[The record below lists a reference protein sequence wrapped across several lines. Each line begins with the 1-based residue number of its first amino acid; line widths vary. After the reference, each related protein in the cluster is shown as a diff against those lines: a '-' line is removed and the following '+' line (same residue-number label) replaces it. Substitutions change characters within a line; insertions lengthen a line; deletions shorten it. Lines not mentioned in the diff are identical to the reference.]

1 MIRSTPPR
9 KYFRYNGSAILAVV
23 VVCGILSSMMGL
35 ASAKVSQTTMNTL
48 GSSKVASQAQHYANS
63 KAELMEGMSYT
74 ELASQ
79 TKANISGSSF
89 YEEVIVGNE
98 TAMPGNT
105 NIKQKT
111 CVVNVYEG
119 SETTPRASL
128 TFKRYSVSSGSSV
141 PAGSIIPWYGNLA
154 NIPDGFVLCD
164 GKNGT
169 PDLRDRF
176 LVGAGNAYKLGDIGG
191 ENRHAL
197 TIDELPAHNHDAQNA
212 IGYFRSRSNTFYDTS
227 NSYYVNHSKS
237 KTLGSAAASGVF
249 SVVEKGLR
257 SEGNADDNRTEFIV
271 KFDGSKMVKSQG
283 LNYSHENRPPYYAL
297 YYIMKLS

>member
-1 MIRSTPPR
+1 MICKALPPR
-9 KYFRYNGSAILAVV
+9 KYFRHNGSAILAVV

-63 KAELMEGMSYT
+63 KAELMEGMPYT

-79 TKANISGSSF
+79 AKTNIAGSSF
-89 YEEVIVGNE
+89 SEEVVVGNE

-105 NIKQKT
+105 NIKQKM

-154 NIPDGFVLCD
+154 NIPDGFALCD

-169 PDLRDRF
+169 PDLRGRF
-176 LVGAGNAYKLGDIGG
+176 LVGAGDAYKLGDIGG
-191 ENRHAL
+191 ENKHQL
-197 TIDELPAHNHDAQNA
+197 TIDEMPKHHHSVLDVNDYHGSSN
-212 IGYFRSRSNTFYDTS
+212 IGFDGGN
-227 NSYYVNHSKS
+227 NSYRHWIPTSD
-237 KTLGSAAASGVF
+237 TGGDLP
-249 SVVEKGLR
+249 
-257 SEGNADDNRTEFIV
+257 
-271 KFDGSKMVKSQG
+271 
-283 LNYSHENRPPYYAL
+283 HENRPPYYAL
-297 YYIMKLS
+297 YYIMKLE

>member
-1 MIRSTPPR
+1 MIRFPPR
-9 KYFRYNGSAILAVV
+9 KYFRHNGSAILAVV

-63 KAELMEGMSYT
+63 KAELIEGMPYT
-74 ELASQ
+74 ELTSQ
-79 TKANISGSSF
+79 AKTNIAGSSF

-154 NIPDGFVLCD
+154 NIPAGFALCD

-176 LVGAGNAYKLGDIGG
+176 LVGAGNSYKLGNTGG
-191 ENRHAL
+191 VNMVTL
-197 TIDELPAHNHDAQNA
+197 TIAQMPSHEHDVYS
-212 IGYFRSRSNTFYDTS
+212 GRYGSNIYS
-227 NSYYVNHSKS
+227 ISC
-237 KTLGSAAASGVF
+237 
-249 SVVEKGLR
+249 
-257 SEGNADDNRTEFIV
+257 
-271 KFDGSKMVKSQG
+271 DGSSYGGILDHKHKTQPAG
-283 LNYSHENRPPYYAL
+283 GNQPHENRPPYYAL

>member
-1 MIRSTPPR
+1 MIRFTPPR
-9 KYFRYNGSAILAVV
+9 KYFRHNGSAILAVV

-63 KAELMEGMSYT
+63 KAELIEGMPYT
-74 ELASQ
+74 ELASLAK
-79 TKANISGSSF
+79 TNIAGSSF
-89 YEEVIVGNE
+89 YEEVIIGNE

-128 TFKRYSVSSGSSV
+128 TFTRYSVSSGSSV
-141 PAGSIIPWYGNLA
+141 PVGSIIPWYGNLA
-154 NIPDGFVLCD
+154 NIPDGFALCD

-191 ENRHAL
+191 ENSVKLAATQIGNHYHAFGSYHDNDGWF
-197 TIDELPAHNHDAQNA
+197 IRLPSYA
-212 IGYFRSRSNTFYDTS
+212 TFPMPP
-227 NSYYVNHSKS
+227 
-237 KTLGSAAASGVF
+237 GSGRVWWN
-249 SVVEKGLR
+249 GR
-257 SEGNADDNRTEFIV
+257 NGGGG
-271 KFDGSKMVKSQG
+271 FDGPLATQSLDMVTSLAISTAAQEA
-283 LNYSHENRPPYYAL
+283 HENRPPYYAL

>member
-1 MIRSTPPR
+1 
-9 KYFRYNGSAILAVV
+9 
-23 VVCGILSSMMGL
+23 MMGL
-35 ASAKVSQTTMNTL
+35 ASAKVSQTTMNSL

-63 KAELMEGMSYT
+63 KAELIEGMPYT

-79 TKANISGSSF
+79 AKTNIAGSSF

-128 TFKRYSVSSGSSV
+128 TFNRYSVSSGSSV
-141 PAGSIIPWYGNLA
+141 PSGSIIPWYGNLA
-154 NIPDGFVLCD
+154 NIPDGFALCD

-176 LVGAGNAYKLGDIGG
+176 LVGAGNSYKLGNTGG
-191 ENRHAL
+191 VNMVTL
-197 TIDELPAHNHDAQNA
+197 TIAQMPSHEHYVYS
-212 IGYFRSRSNTFYDTS
+212 GRYGSNIYS
-227 NSYYVNHSKS
+227 ISC
-237 KTLGSAAASGVF
+237 
-249 SVVEKGLR
+249 
-257 SEGNADDNRTEFIV
+257 
-271 KFDGSKMVKSQG
+271 DGSSYGGILDHKHKTKSAGGNQP
-283 LNYSHENRPPYYAL
+283 HENRPPYYAL
-297 YYIMKLS
+297 YYIMKL

>member
-1 MIRSTPPR
+1 
-9 KYFRYNGSAILAVV
+9 
-23 VVCGILSSMMGL
+23 MMGL

-63 KAELMEGMSYT
+63 KAELIEGMPYT

-79 TKANISGSSF
+79 AKTNIAGSSF
-89 YEEVIVGNE
+89 SEEVVVGNE

-154 NIPDGFVLCD
+154 NIPDGFALCD
-164 GKNGT
+164 GKKGT

-176 LVGAGNAYKLGDIGG
+176 LVGAGNAYKLGNIGG

-197 TIDELPAHNHDAQNA
+197 TVDELPAHNHDAQNA
-212 IGYFRSRSNTFYDTS
+212 IGYFRSRSNTFYATW
-227 NSYYVNHSKS
+227 NSTYVNLSKS

-249 SVVEKGLR
+249 SVVESGLR
-257 SEGNADDNRTEFIV
+257 SEGNADSNNTEFIV

>member
-1 MIRSTPPR
+1 MVIVL
-9 KYFRYNGSAILAVV
+9 AI
-23 VVCGILSSMMGL
+23 ISSMIGL
-35 ASAKVSQTTMNTL
+35 SLAKI
-48 GSSKVASQAQHYANS
+48 GQA
-63 KAELMEGMSYT
+63 GMSATASNTIAMQASNIASSDAALLHAVNYEDLTASNRSAVSGTAFQHETLLSNESSYT
-74 ELASQ
+74 D
-79 TKANISGSSF
+79 T
-89 YEEVIVGNE
+89 
-98 TAMPGNT
+98 
-105 NIKQKT
+105 IKQKIAT
-111 CVVNVYEG
+111 INVYKGDE
-119 SETTPRASL
+119 SIPRSTL
-128 TFKRYSVSSGSSV
+128 QVTRYSVEKQSSGSSV

-154 NIPDGFVLCD
+154 NIPDGFALCD

-212 IGYFRSRSNTFYDTS
+212 IGYFRSRSNTFYNTWS
-227 NSYYVNHSKS
+227 SASVNASKS

-249 SVVEKGLR
+249 SVVENGLR
-257 SEGNADDNRTEFIV
+257 SEGNADANRTEFIV

-283 LNYSHENRPPYYAL
+283 LNHSHENRPPYYAL

>member
-1 MIRSTPPR
+1 
-9 KYFRYNGSAILAVV
+9 
-23 VVCGILSSMMGL
+23 MMGL

-63 KAELMEGMSYT
+63 KAELIEGMPYT

-79 TKANISGSSF
+79 AKTNIAGSSF
-89 YEEVIVGNE
+89 SEEVVVGNE

-119 SETTPRASL
+119 SETMPRASL
-128 TFKRYSVSSGSSV
+128 TFTRYSVSSGSSV

-154 NIPDGFVLCD
+154 NIPDGFALCD

-191 ENRHAL
+191 ESKHQL
-197 TIDELPAHNHDAQNA
+197 TIAEMPKHHHSVLDVNDYHGSSN
-212 IGYFRSRSNTFYDTS
+212 IG
-227 NSYYVNHSKS
+227 
-237 KTLGSAAASGVF
+237 
-249 SVVEKGLR
+249 
-257 SEGNADDNRTEFIV
+257 
-271 KFDGSKMVKSQG
+271 FDGGNSNDRHWIPTSDTGGNQP
-283 LNYSHENRPPYYAL
+283 HENRPPYYAL

>member
-1 MIRSTPPR
+1 
-9 KYFRYNGSAILAVV
+9 
-23 VVCGILSSMMGL
+23 MMGL
-35 ASAKVSQTTMNTL
+35 ASAKVSQTTMNIL
-48 GSSKVASQAQHYANS
+48 DSSKVASQAQHYANS
-63 KAELMEGMSYT
+63 KAELIEGMPYT

-79 TKANISGSSF
+79 AKTNIAGSSF

-98 TAMPGNT
+98 TATPGNT

-154 NIPDGFVLCD
+154 NIPDGFALCD

-176 LVGAGNAYKLGDIGG
+176 LVGAGNAYKLGNIGG

-212 IGYFRSRSNTFYDTS
+212 IGYFRSRSNTFYNTWS
-227 NSYYVNHSKS
+227 SAS

-257 SEGNADDNRTEFIV
+257 SEGNADYNYTEFIV

>member
-1 MIRSTPPR
+1 
-9 KYFRYNGSAILAVV
+9 
-23 VVCGILSSMMGL
+23 MMGL

-63 KAELMEGMSYT
+63 KAELIEGMSYT

-79 TKANISGSSF
+79 AKTSIAGSSF
-89 YEEVIVGNE
+89 YEEVIVGKE

-119 SETTPRASL
+119 SEITPRASL

-154 NIPDGFVLCD
+154 NIPDGFALCD

-176 LVGAGNAYKLGDIGG
+176 LVGAGNAYKLGGIGG
-191 ENRHAL
+191 ENSVKLAATQIGNHYHAVGSYNFGTNNGNFL
-197 TIDELPAHNHDAQNA
+197 GLPSKQNFLMPPNGGWIGWNGSNNGGYYSGPITTASCQQITSLAVVTAAQEA
-212 IGYFRSRSNTFYDTS
+212 
-227 NSYYVNHSKS
+227 
-237 KTLGSAAASGVF
+237 
-249 SVVEKGLR
+249 
-257 SEGNADDNRTEFIV
+257 
-271 KFDGSKMVKSQG
+271 
-283 LNYSHENRPPYYAL
+283 HENRPPYYAL

>member
-1 MIRSTPPR
+1 
-9 KYFRYNGSAILAVV
+9 
-23 VVCGILSSMMGL
+23 MMGL
-35 ASAKVSQTTMNTL
+35 ALAKVSQTTMNTL

-63 KAELMEGMSYT
+63 KAELIEGMPYT

-79 TKANISGSSF
+79 AKANIAGSGF

-128 TFKRYSVSSGSSV
+128 TFNRYSVSSGSSV

-154 NIPDGFVLCD
+154 NIPDGFALCD

-176 LVGAGNAYKLGDIGG
+176 LVGAGNTYKLGDIGG

-212 IGYFRSRSNTFYDTS
+212 IGYFRSRSNTFYNTR
-227 NSYYVNHSKS
+227 SKS

-257 SEGNADDNRTEFIV
+257 SEGNADYNLTEFIV

>member
-1 MIRSTPPR
+1 
-9 KYFRYNGSAILAVV
+9 
-23 VVCGILSSMMGL
+23 MMGL
-35 ASAKVSQTTMNTL
+35 SSAKVSQTTMNAL
-48 GSSKVASQAQHYANS
+48 GFSKVASQAQHYANS
-63 KAELMEGMSYT
+63 KAELIEGMPYT

-79 TKANISGSSF
+79 AKTNIAGSSF
-89 YEEVIVGNE
+89 SEEVIVGNE
-98 TAMPGNT
+98 TVKPGNT

-128 TFKRYSVSSGSSV
+128 RFNHYSVSSSANV

-154 NIPDGFVLCD
+154 NIPDGFALCD

-191 ENRHAL
+191 ENKHAL
-197 TIDELPAHNHDAQNA
+197 TVDELPAHNHDAQNA
-212 IGYFRSRSNTFYDTS
+212 IGYFRSRSNTFYEPNS
-227 NSYYVNHSKS
+227 SYYANASKS

-249 SVVEKGLR
+249 SVVESGLR

-297 YYIMKLS
+297 YYIMKLE